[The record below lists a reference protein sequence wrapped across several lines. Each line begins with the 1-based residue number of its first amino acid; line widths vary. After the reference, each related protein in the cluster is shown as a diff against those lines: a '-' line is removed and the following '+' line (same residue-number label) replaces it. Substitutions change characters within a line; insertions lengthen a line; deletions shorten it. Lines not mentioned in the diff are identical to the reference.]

1 MRTEYEVRIL
11 EIDVVALRKKLEEI
25 GASLEWDQIQR
36 RYVYDF
42 IPKVDSKWI
51 RLRTNGIKTTLTIK
65 DLVTSKIDGTR
76 ELEIEVDDF
85 DKTNKILEELGYTP
99 RNYQENR
106 RIQYIFDGVEI
117 DIDSWPMIPTYLEI
131 EGNSEEEVY
140 KTVELLGYKMEDVT
154 TRDVEGI
161 YKDYGHDVLEIKDLR
176 LEEERK

>member
-1 MRTEYEVRIL
+1 MHTEYEVRIL
-11 EIDVVALRKKLEEI
+11 EIDVDEVRKKLDSLK
-25 GASLEWDQIQR
+25 ASLEWDQVQR

-42 IPKVDSKWI
+42 IPKIDSKWI

-65 DLVTSKIDGTR
+65 DLVTAKIDGTR

-85 DKTNKILEELGYTP
+85 DRTNLILKELGYEA

-106 RIQYIFDGVEI
+106 RIQYRLNGVEI
-117 DIDSWPMIPTYLEI
+117 DIDYWPMIPTYLEI
-131 EGNSEEEVY
+131 EGPSEEEVY
-140 KTVELLGYKMEDVT
+140 KTLELLGYSMDDIT